1 MAPLAHSARLEEA
14 FRQARSVTRTY
25 ARSFYFA
32 SHVLPQA
39 KRHASYAVYE
49 FCRVADNAVDAATP
63 EAPASVALLETLRSD
78 LDDVYA
84 GTSVRWIALADT
96 VRRYAIPRKY
106 FEDLLRGV
114 EMDLAPI
121 RFETFEELK
130 EYCYCVASVVGLM
143 MARVF
148 GVSDER
154 AYAQASEL
162 GTAMQLT
169 NILRDID
176 EDLSRGRIYLP
187 IEDLRL
193 HGCSEET
200 LARRT
205 VDDHFVSL
213 MKAEIARTREF
224 YALGEAG
231 IPSLTDDGSRFC
243 VQLMAGTYK
252 RILNAIE
259 AGGYDVFRGRAH
271 VPLRAKLVIAAGA
284 YLSSRSR
291 QDASA

>member
-1 MAPLAHSARLEEA
+1 MGPVEHTPQLDEA
-14 FRQARSVTRTY
+14 FRRARSVTRTF
-25 ARSFYFA
+25 AKSFYFA
-32 SHVLPQA
+32 SHVLPRA
-39 KRHASYAVYE
+39 KRDASYAVYE
-49 FCRVADNAVDAATP
+49 FCRVADNAVDTAAPGTLSS
-63 EAPASVALLETLRSD
+63 AVLLESLRCD

-84 GTSVRWIALADT
+84 GTSVRWVALAET
-96 VRRYAIPRKY
+96 VRRHGIPRAY
-106 FEDLLRGV
+106 FDDLLRGV

-121 RFETFEELK
+121 RFETFAELN

-148 GVSDER
+148 GVADER
-154 AYAQASEL
+154 AYAQASNL

-187 IEDLRL
+187 LEHLRR

-205 VDDHFVSL
+205 VDEPFISL
-213 MKAEIARTREF
+213 MKAEIARARE
-224 YALGEAG
+224 YYSLGEAG
-231 IPSLTDDGSRFC
+231 IPSLPDDGSRFC

-252 RILNAIE
+252 RILDAIE
-259 AGGYDVFRGRAH
+259 ANGYDVFRGRAH
-271 VPLRAKLVIAAGA
+271 VPLRTKLVIAADA
-284 YLSSRSR
+284 YLTSRKR
-291 QDASA
+291 QTVSA

>member
-1 MAPLAHSARLEEA
+1 MAPTGHTAQLGEA
-14 FRQARSVTRTY
+14 FRQARSLTRVH
-25 ARSFYFA
+25 AKSFYFA
-32 SHVLPQA
+32 SHVLPRA
-39 KRHASYAVYE
+39 KRDASYAVYE
-49 FCRVADNAVDAATP
+49 FCRVADNAVDAAP
-63 EAPASVALLETLRSD
+63 PGAPSSVVLLDSLRSD

-84 GTSVRWIALADT
+84 GRSRRWLALADT
-96 VRRYAIPRKY
+96 VRRYGIPREY
-106 FEDLLRGV
+106 FDDLLRGV

-121 RFETFEELK
+121 RFETFDELE

-154 AYAQASEL
+154 AYAQARDL

-187 IEDLRL
+187 REELRRN
-193 HGCSEET
+193 GCTEES

-205 VDDHFVSL
+205 VDGRFVSM
-213 MKAEIARTREF
+213 MKAEIARAREF
-224 YALGEAG
+224 YMRGERG

-252 RILNAIE
+252 HILDAIE
-259 AGGYDVFRGRAH
+259 ANGYNVFGKRAH
-271 VPLRAKLVIAAGA
+271 VTLRTKLVIAAGA
-284 YLSSRSR
+284 YLSSRHR
-291 QDASA
+291 QAVST

>member
-1 MAPLAHSARLEEA
+1 MAPIGHTAELEEA
-14 FRQARSVTRTY
+14 FRQARSLTRVH
-25 ARSFYFA
+25 AKSFYFA
-32 SHVLPQA
+32 SHVLPKA
-39 KRHASYAVYE
+39 KRDASYAVYE
-49 FCRVADNAVDAATP
+49 FCRVADNAVDTATP
-63 EAPASVALLETLRSD
+63 GAPSSAILLDTLRSD

-84 GTSVRWIALADT
+84 STSRRWLALADT
-96 VRRYAIPRKY
+96 VRRSSIPREY
-106 FEDLLRGV
+106 FDDLLRGV

-121 RFETFEELK
+121 RFETFDELK

-154 AYAQASEL
+154 SYARASDL

-176 EDLSRGRIYLP
+176 EDLSRGRVYLP
-187 IEDLRL
+187 REVLRR
-193 HGCSEET
+193 HGCTEES

-205 VDDHFVSL
+205 VDERFVSM
-213 MKAEIARTREF
+213 MKAEIVRAREF
-224 YALGEAG
+224 YVRGEKG

-252 RILNAIE
+252 RILDAIE
-259 AGGYDVFRGRAH
+259 ANGYNVFSKRAH
-271 VPLRAKLVIAAGA
+271 VPLRTKLAIAAGA
-284 YLSSRSR
+284 YFSSRHQQAVST
-291 QDASA
+291 